1 VRGLEYMSYREWL
14 RELGLLSLEEL
25 RGELIAFNSSL
36 TGGGGEVGGGLCSLV
51 MVTAGEVLAS
61 SSVREGQG
69 GYIRKNYFSGRAVGR
84 WKRLPGR
91 SGVTVLGLQS

>member
-1 VRGLEYMSYREWL
+1 MSYREWL

-36 TGGGGEVGGGLCSLV
+36 TGGGGEVGVGLCSLV

-61 SSVREGQG
+61 SSVREGQV
-69 GYIRKNYFSGRAVGR
+69 GYIRKNYFSEEQSGAG
-84 WKRLPGR
+84 KGCPGR